1 MAQMFVNL
9 AQSCVECQSKTIR
22 CHDVMT
28 NADADLIEKCNS
40 TSKIYKKTSIVEF
53 QNAYPDDVALVFHSP
68 CVQEASFKEFQTAIL
83 NVSSFLLHKE
93 CLQRQERVGL

>member
-1 MAQMFVNL
+1 MAQIFINL
-9 AQSCVECQSKTIR
+9 VQYCVECQLKTIR
-22 CHDVMT
+22 CYDVMT

-53 QNAYPDDVALVFHSP
+53 QNASPDNVSLAFHGP

-83 NVSSFLLHKE
+83 NVFSFL
-93 CLQRQERVGL
+93 